1 MDVKFGTSDGTTM
14 EGVPVSRMHLNM
26 AGIFP
31 WQSVA
36 VKKTRGGSLGMMLLK
51 MSFLF
56 NKVIFRFHVIPVI
69 QPREPT

>member
-36 VKKTRGGSLGMMLLK
+36 VKKKPGGKLGNDAVEDE
-51 MSFLF
+51 FPF
-56 NKVIFRFHVIPVI
+56 QWGDF
-69 QPREPT
+69 